1 MQLFLKLARRI
12 HFHSCSR
19 PANLFHPNVLQMKKL
34 IFTIAL
40 TILIIGLQA
49 QETMTTSGGEASGEA
64 GIVSY
69 TVGQVA
75 YDTHTGI
82 AGSVAEGIQ
91 QPYEISVVIGIE
103 ESEINLNIA
112 AYPNP
117 VNDHLILKMSDDSF
131 IENRLTAS
139 LYDMKGSLIK
149 QQIVVN
155 NETTIDMADQTAG
168 IYFLKIQSETQK
180 EIKTFKIIKN

>member
-1 MQLFLKLARRI
+1 
-12 HFHSCSR
+12 
-19 PANLFHPNVLQMKKL
+19 MKKL
-34 IFTIAL
+34 MFSIAL
-40 TILIIGLQA
+40 TLLIMGLQA
-49 QETMTTSGGEASGEA
+49 QQTITTSGGEASSEG
-64 GIVSY
+64 GTISY

-75 YDTHTGI
+75 YGTHTGTT
-82 AGSVAEGIQ
+82 GSVAEGIQ

-103 ESEINLNIA
+103 ESGINLNMA

-117 VNDHLILKMSDDSF
+117 VTDHLILKISDDTSY
-131 IENRLTAS
+131 ENRLTAT

-155 NETTIDMADQTAG
+155 NETTIDMAGQTAG
-168 IYFLKIQSETQK
+168 IYFLKIHSENQK

>member
-1 MQLFLKLARRI
+1 MF
-12 HFHSCSR
+12 S
-19 PANLFHPNVLQMKKL
+19 
-34 IFTIAL
+34 IAL
-40 TILIIGLQA
+40 TLLIIGLQA
-49 QETMTTSGGEASGEA
+49 QHTITTSGGEASGE
-64 GIVSY
+64 GGTVSY
-69 TVGQVA
+69 TIGQVS
-75 YDTHTGI
+75 YGTHTGT

-103 ESEINLNIA
+103 ESGINLNMA

-117 VNDHLILKMSDDSF
+117 VTDHLILKISDDTSY
-131 IENRLTAS
+131 ERRLTAT

-155 NETTIDMADQTAG
+155 NETTIDMADQKAG
-168 IYFLKIQSETQK
+168 IYFLKISGENQK